1 MRPLERLMEARSR
14 LRGWYPVAMA
24 GRPYHCDPDHISFW
38 EKVNRGTWET
48 ETFATLAR
56 LLKPDTVYC
65 DIGAWIGPTVLYA
78 ANRCAKVYCLE
89 PDRVAYMYL
98 LQNLKLNK
106 LENVLPFN
114 LALSADDGLVR
125 MASPRG
131 KRGDSMTSLLRPDG
145 AGGMEVLCLS
155 WPAWLELV
163 GMPVIGVIK
172 MDIEGGEFSLLPA
185 MADYLATHSPALCLS
200 LHPHLLPENERF
212 EAMSRV
218 VGVLRK
224 YGSMLDQSGASMEP
238 SSLLE
243 TQALHAA
250 GTYLLMP

>member
-1 MRPLERLMEARSR
+1 MGPLERLLEGWSR
-14 LRGWYPVAMA
+14 LRGWYPVEMA
-24 GRPYHCDPDHISFW
+24 GSAYHCDPDHISFW
-38 EKVNRGTWET
+38 EKVNREAWEPQ
-48 ETFATLAR
+48 TLAVLGR
-56 LLKPDTVYC
+56 LLKPGTVYC

-78 ANRCAKVYCLE
+78 ARRCDKVFCLE

-114 LALSADDGLVR
+114 LALSAHDALGR

-131 KRGDSMTSLLRPDG
+131 KRGDSMTSLLKPDG
-145 AGGMEVLCLS
+145 AAGMEVLCLS
-155 WPAWLELV
+155 WPTWLGLA
-163 GMPVIGVIK
+163 GMPVFGVIK

-185 MADYLATHSPALCLS
+185 MAEYLATLTPALYLS

-218 VGVLRK
+218 VAVLQS
-224 YGSMLDQSGASMEP
+224 YGTILDESGKRQEL

-243 TQALHAA
+243 AQALHAA
-250 GTYLLMP
+250 GTYLLLP